1 MKKALFYGICTAIL
15 CLCHS
20 CQDPSRIS
28 ISNLRCEML
37 EAPLA
42 IDNTS
47 PHFSWTMSS
56 SDNGMSTTA
65 YQILVA
71 TEPGKLNEQEADLW
85 NSGKVNGN
93 ATLGIA
99 YEGKPL
105 APRSFAYWK
114 VRIWNQDDVASDWS
128 ANSHFGIGLLEE
140 KDWDESAR
148 FIGIKTNDN
157 EEQHAPLLRKKFEY
171 KPDKERMLLHVNSL
185 GYHEAYVNGRRVSD
199 AVLAPA
205 VSQFGKRSLIMTY
218 DVTSLLKKGTNELV
232 IWIGK
237 GWYQENHQGATKGGP
252 FVRAQ
257 LDAVTSDGTK
267 TLVATSESW
276 QAAESGRH
284 TFGNWRAHRMGGEI
298 VDKRH
303 TPKDLHPNTLNGM
316 KWYPVTVADIPAH
329 KATPQMCEPN
339 RLRGSFHPVSVI
351 QTGNKSF
358 IYDMGHNFVGFT
370 DVMMPVVDAGQKI
383 ELHYDDFFM
392 KDSTSFREDLYTDY
406 YIGDGEKPGSF
417 SSKFNYKGYRYLM
430 IKGLKDPLPLN
441 QITGSM
447 VSTGYSGKATFACSD
462 KDMNEIY
469 EMVYHTL
476 HALTLGGYMVDCP
489 QIERL
494 GYGGDGNAS
503 TPTAQTF
510 FNLAPLY
517 MNWMQ
522 AWADCQRENGDMPHT
537 APNPYSAG
545 GGPYWCGFIITAS
558 WQTYL
563 NYGDKRLLERYYPQ
577 MQKWLGYA
585 ESHQKD
591 GLQKQWEST
600 SYRNWYLG
608 DWATPVGINQT
619 DSMSIGVVTNC
630 FLSDCYATMAK
641 IAQVTGKDGDVDT
654 YIQKHKNLNALIHKT
669 FFDKEKN
676 SYSTGTQIDLVYP
689 MLVKATPADSMDI
702 VKQTLY
708 KETAQRFKGHLSTG
722 LVGVP
727 VLTQWAIENG
737 EAEFMYQMLKKR
749 EYPGYLYMIDNGA
762 TLTWEHWNGDRSRIH
777 NCYNGIGRWFHQ
789 ALAGITP
796 DESQPGYKHINIR
809 PQLVEGIT
817 WVKATKDS
825 SYGPIAVN
833 WNREEK
839 EFTLDVE
846 IPAGCTATVTLPA
859 GAKDIVVDAQEGEV
873 QGETVSLPSGTY
885 QIACLLASE

>member
-15 CLCHS
+15 CLCHA
-20 CQDPSRIS
+20 CQDPSRLEIC
-28 ISNLRCEML
+28 NLRCEML

-47 PHFSWTMSS
+47 PHFSWEMRSKENAMGIS
-56 SDNGMSTTA
+56 A

-71 TEPGKLNEQEADLW
+71 TEPGRLNEKEADLW
-85 NSGKVNGN
+85 NSGKVEKD
-93 ATLGIA
+93 ASLGIV
-99 YEGKPL
+99 YEGKKL
-105 APRSFAYWK
+105 APRSLAYWK
-114 VRIWNQDDVASDWS
+114 VRVWNQEGVASDWS
-128 ANSHFGIGLLEE
+128 ANSLFGIGILEE
-140 KDWDESAR
+140 KDWDVSAR
-148 FIGIKTNDN
+148 FIGLKLNSG
-157 EEQHAPLLRKKFEY
+157 EEQHTPLLRKKFHY
-171 KPDKERMLLHVNSL
+171 DPDKERMLLHVNSL
-185 GYHEAYVNGRRVSD
+185 GYHEAYINGRRVSD

-205 VSQFGKRSLIMTY
+205 VSDFGKRSLIMTY

-232 IWIGK
+232 LWIGK
-237 GWYQENHQGATKGGP
+237 GWYQEGQRGVIKGGP
-252 FVRAQ
+252 YVRAQ
-257 LDAVTSDGTK
+257 LDAVTRDGAK

-276 QAAESGRH
+276 QAGESGRH
-284 TFGNWRAHRMGGEI
+284 TFGSWKPHQMGGEI
-298 VDKRH
+298 VDQRY
-303 TPKDLHPNTLNGM
+303 TLENLQPKTLDGI
-316 KWYPVTVADIPAH
+316 KWYPVTVADIPTH

-339 RLRGSFHPVSVI
+339 RLKGSFHPISVM

-370 DVMMPVVDAGQKI
+370 DVKMPVVDAGQKI

-392 KDSTSFREDLYTDY
+392 KDSTSFREDQYTDY
-406 YIGDGEKPGSF
+406 YIGDGESEGSF

-430 IKGLKDPLPLN
+430 VKGLKDPIPLEN
-441 QITGSM
+441 ITGSM
-447 VSTGYSGKATFACSD
+447 VSTGFNGKATFACSD
-462 KDMNEIY
+462 KDMNAIY

-503 TPTAQTF
+503 TPTAQTL

-522 AWADCQRENGDMPHT
+522 AWADSQRDNGDMPHT

-577 MQKWLGYA
+577 MQKWLEFA
-585 ESHQKD
+585 ESHKKD
-591 GLQKQWEST
+591 GLLAQWDATE
-600 SYRNWYLG
+600 YRNWYLG
-608 DWATPVGINQT
+608 DWATPTGINQT
-619 DSMSIGVVTNC
+619 DSLSIGVVTNC

-641 IAQVTGKDGDVDT
+641 IAKVTGRDADVPV
-654 YIQKHKNLNALIHKT
+654 YVQKSKELNTLIHEAY
-669 FFDKEKN
+669 FDPEKN

-689 MLVKATPADSMDI
+689 MLVKATPEDAVGG

-708 KETAQRFKGHLSTG
+708 NETAQRFKGHLSTG

-762 TLTWEHWNGDRSRIH
+762 TLTWEHWNGSRSRIH

-789 ALAGITP
+789 ALAGIMP
-796 DESQPGYKHINIR
+796 DEKQPGYKHINIR

-817 WVKATKDS
+817 WVKASKNT
-825 SYGPIAVN
+825 SYGPVAVN
-833 WNREEK
+833 WNIENNV
-839 EFTLDVE
+839 FTLNVE
-846 IPAGCTATVTLPA
+846 IPAGSTATLSLPA
-859 GAKDIVVDAQEGEV
+859 GAEQIEV
-873 QGETVSLPSGTY
+873 IPAIKETGASMTLPSGQY
-885 QIACLLASE
+885 EIICQIQGK